1 MRAIDLNFVHQQT
14 FEAFILGKLFDVF
27 VATGLLV
34 QKLIT
39 WKCNNCKITS
49 CKGLLQSR
57 KVLVISFCPASIG
70 RHIHHQYHLAIKISK
85 VDFLAINVICLEL
98 VKVGVFAFGI
108 TV

>member
-39 WKCNNCKITS
+39 ACDKT
-49 CKGLLQSR
+49 QS
-57 KVLVISFCPASIG
+57 VAASSAQH
-70 RHIHHQYHLAIKISK
+70 RP
-85 VDFLAINVICLEL
+85 V
-98 VKVGVFAFGI
+98 
-108 TV
+108 